1 MLNSQT
7 ALLDVNQMG
16 EADRLTVVAGTPS
29 NLLMENAGGSVAQAI
44 IKRWSA
50 RPVTIM
56 CGPGNNGGDGFV
68 TARHL
73 VEAGWSVRL
82 ALLGAREGLKDE
94 ARHHAE
100 RWSGAGEPLTPAAL
114 EGAELVVD
122 AIFPPRKLWP
132 PRPRR
137 ERRSSQS
144 TFRAV

>member
-16 EADRLTVVAGTPS
+16 EADRLTVVAGTPGTV
-29 NLLMENAGGSVAQAI
+29 LMENAGGSVAQAI

-82 ALLGAREGLKDE
+82 ALLGAREGLKGE
-94 ARHHAE
+94 AHLHAE
-100 RWSGAGEPLTPAAL
+100 RGFGARISAWRHFKGCRADVYRGYQGGLSC
-114 EGAELVVD
+114 
-122 AIFPPRKLWP
+122 
-132 PRPRR
+132 
-137 ERRSSQS
+137 RSS
-144 TFRAV
+144 